1 MPELWAFGMKTQT
14 HSTPQ
19 ERLSGLFSKFAPF
32 LRGRSIDTS
41 SYIERIPSTAV
52 AALIDEFVAEC
63 EAKDITL
70 PPGYWRA
77 LFRLKEEAER

>member
-1 MPELWAFGMKTQT
+1 M
-14 HSTPQ
+14 
-19 ERLSGLFSKFAPF
+19 
-32 LRGRSIDTS
+32 S
-41 SYIERIPSTAV
+41 SYTERIQSTGV
-52 AALIDEFVAEC
+52 AALIEEFVADC

>member
-1 MPELWAFGMKTQT
+1 MKTHT
-14 HSTPQ
+14 HSTAQ
-19 ERLSGLFSKFAPF
+19 DRLAGLFSKFAPL
-32 LRGRSIDTS
+32 LRGRTIDMS
-41 SYIERIPSTAV
+41 SYIERIQSTAV

>member
-1 MPELWAFGMKTQT
+1 MKTQA

-19 ERLSGLFSKFAPF
+19 DRLAGLFSKFAPF
-32 LRGRSIDTS
+32 LRGRSIDMS
-41 SYIERIPSTAV
+41 SYTERIQSTGV
-52 AALIDEFVAEC
+52 AALIEEFVADC